1 MTQAVSAAMTN
12 PTRIANARAAAR
24 SYAPKPNGSALTY
37 GLIAA
42 ALTTAAAI
50 IAGAYYRT
58 DVVGNPVP
66 LGVVATLAFASGA
79 VFRLWRQ
86 RRYVGA
92 VRAEYVKRTPAAPAS
107 VPDQSGEPAT
117 AEGAHSSDE
126 ALEFV
131 TFRSPFLLPGL
142 TETYPAGTFEVR
154 VRKEPL
160 DVSWSAFRL
169 VKTIML
175 TGHGAIEALEVKED
189 DLAAAMRRD
198 ANPPQ

>member
-1 MTQAVSAAMTN
+1 MTN

-42 ALTTAAAI
+42 ALTTAAAT
-50 IAGAYYRT
+50 IAGAYFRT
-58 DVVGNPVP
+58 DVEGSPVS
-66 LGVVATLAFASGA
+66 LAIVATLAAASGA
-79 VFRLWRQ
+79 VFRLWCQ

-92 VRAEYVKRTPAAPAS
+92 VHAEYVRRSPTEPVS
-107 VPDQSGEPAT
+107 MPDNSGEA
-117 AEGAHSSDE
+117 AGVERAHGSDE
-126 ALEFV
+126 ELGFV

-142 TETYPAGTFEVR
+142 TETHPAGTFEVR

-169 VKTIML
+169 IKTIML
-175 TGHGAIEALEVKED
+175 TGHGMIEALEVKED
-189 DLAAAMRRD
+189 DLAAALNHD
-198 ANPPQ
+198 ANSPQ